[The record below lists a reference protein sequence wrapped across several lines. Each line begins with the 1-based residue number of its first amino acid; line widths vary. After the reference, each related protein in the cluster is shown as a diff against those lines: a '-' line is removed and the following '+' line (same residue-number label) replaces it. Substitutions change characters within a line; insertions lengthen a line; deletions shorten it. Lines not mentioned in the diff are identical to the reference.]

1 MESIKEEIRKK
12 ISCFSKVAWS
22 NKDIMVALDIGETRA
37 SQLHQLAKR
46 NRGIIKALKTKV
58 KSEAICSLVGIDAKA
73 EVKRLVSILKD
84 IEEE

>member
-1 MESIKEEIRKK
+1 MESIKEEIKKK

-22 NKDIMVALDIGETRA
+22 NQDIMLALDIGETKA

-73 EVKRLVSILKD
+73 EVKRLVSILKE

>member
-22 NKDIMVALDIGETRA
+22 NEDIMVALDIGETRA

>member
-1 MESIKEEIRKK
+1 ML
-12 ISCFSKVAWS
+12 
-22 NKDIMVALDIGETRA
+22 ALDIGETKA

-46 NRGIIKALKTKV
+46 NRGIIKALTTKV

-73 EVKRLVSILKD
+73 EVKRLVSILKE

>member
-1 MESIKEEIRKK
+1 MENIKEEIRKK

-22 NKDIMVALDIGETRA
+22 NKDIMLALDIGETRA

-73 EVKRLVSILKD
+73 EVKRLVSILKE
-84 IEEE
+84 IKEE